1 MNSPILPATPSR
13 NYGYNVNDSL
23 GQYGYSP
30 VFHVVKTTPVGERCP
45 LAKYRNH
52 NGVYLYILMD
62 DVATC
67 NCTEETFSEA
77 DIPDLSDEEIELLRM
92 KQGKFSGIVIE
103 ESKSGYPSRVSVLQ
117 YQDDGNVRSASY
129 LAPDQKDGVVT
140 KHIYPLFALTEL
152 RPNIHTINNTI
163 DQYWSDRNTILAN
176 AAIQNLSV
184 MSQNINVL
192 ANQIKTYYEDSLREL
207 NQVRSMYSNPSKYAP
222 HVDLQGK
229 LHRIIELANEL
240 ADSDKVIHNMS
251 NLCAKLHGDLLNN
264 S

>member
-1 MNSPILPATPSR
+1 MNSPILPATPNR
-13 NYGYNVNDSL
+13 NYGYDVNDSL
-23 GQYGYSP
+23 GQYGYSS
-30 VFHVVKTTPVGERCP
+30 VFHVVKSTPGGERCP

-67 NCTEETFSEA
+67 NCTEDTFSEG
-77 DIPDLSDEEIELLRM
+77 DIPELSEEEIDLLRM

-129 LAPDQKDGVVT
+129 LDPSQKDGVIT
-140 KHIYPLFALTEL
+140 KHIYPLFSLTEI
-152 RPNIHTINNTI
+152 RPNINIINDTI

-192 ANQIKTYYEDSLREL
+192 ADQIKRYYEDSVREL
-207 NQVRSMYSNPSKYAP
+207 NQIRTMYSNPSKYATQ
-222 HVDLQGK
+222 VDLQGK

-240 ADSDKVIHNMS
+240 ANSDKVIHDVS
-251 NLCAKLHGDLLNN
+251 SLCARLHDHLVNN